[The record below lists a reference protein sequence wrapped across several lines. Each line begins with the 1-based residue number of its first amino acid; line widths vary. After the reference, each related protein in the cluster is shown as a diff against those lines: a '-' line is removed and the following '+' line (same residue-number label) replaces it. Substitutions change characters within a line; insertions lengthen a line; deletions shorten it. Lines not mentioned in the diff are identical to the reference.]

1 MQINKCKCSR
11 DFLACK
17 ERPGSLFYQ
26 VEVLVEVPPEEHH
39 TWDSGCDELHLIH
52 FIASGKV
59 MEYTKV
65 SEDYFHKHKYDIFD
79 ENGGI

>member
-1 MQINKCKCSR
+1 MKTCKCTR
-11 DFLACK
+11 DFEACK
-17 ERPGSLFYQ
+17 ERPGSFFYK

-52 FIASGKV
+52 FINEGAVMDYKKV
-59 MEYTKV
+59 TEEY
-65 SEDYFHKHKYDIFD
+65 FLKHRHDIFD